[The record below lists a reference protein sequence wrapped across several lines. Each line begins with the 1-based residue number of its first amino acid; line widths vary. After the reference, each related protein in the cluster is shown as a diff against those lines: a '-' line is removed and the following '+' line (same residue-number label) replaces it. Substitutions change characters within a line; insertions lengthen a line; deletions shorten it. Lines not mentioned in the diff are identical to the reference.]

1 MSGGDSGSQKTAIST
16 DLAPA
21 AVGPY
26 SQAIR
31 VGDLLFVSG
40 QLPLDPAAPGDPAP
54 DSFGRQTEMAL
65 SNLRAVV
72 EASGL
77 GVDDIARTTI
87 YVTDLSRFDEVNQAY
102 ASFFSGVVP
111 PARCTV
117 EVAALPKNVGVEIDA
132 IAYAAAVGVG

>member
-1 MSGGDSGSQKTAIST
+1 MSGAGGQSKIAIAT
-16 DLAPA
+16 DRAPA
-21 AVGPY
+21 AIGPY

-40 QLPLDPAAPGDPAP
+40 QLPLDPAAIADPVP
-54 DSFGRQTEMAL
+54 DSYGRQTEVAL

-77 GVDDIARTTI
+77 GIADIARTTI
-87 YVTDLSRFDEVNQAY
+87 YVTDLSRFDEVNEAY
-102 ASFFSGVVP
+102 ASFFAGVVP

-117 EVAALPKNVGVEIDA
+117 EVAALPKKVGVEIDA
-132 IAYAAAVGVG
+132 IAYAPPVGAG